1 MVLLLLLPSGAPLC
15 SLTIKRSRPHPDV
28 CTLHSIQ
35 LIPQV
40 DHGVHTL
47 HGLYLIARCPRFGP
61 LPMCQHSPVG
71 VMCTK
76 FTTVF
81 ETEAVGVGVVV
92 GSVCVVELVVVVVV
106 ACDVALVVIVVVVVR
121 SNCK

>member
-1 MVLLLLLPSGAPLC
+1 M
-15 SLTIKRSRPHPDV
+15 
-28 CTLHSIQ
+28 HSIQ

-40 DHGVHTL
+40 DHGMHTVHC
-47 HGLYLIARCPRFGP
+47 LYLVARCPRFGQ

-71 VMCTK
+71 VMCTN
-76 FTTVF
+76 FTTVL

-92 GSVCVVELVVVVVV
+92 CSLCVVQLVVADVIV
-106 ACDVALVVIVVVVVR
+106 CDVALVVVVVVVVR